1 MIMKAFVITIM
12 DNYSSEKAAERC
24 IASGKRYGIEIEKFA
39 AVTPRCPN
47 FRKMVEEVGLVES
60 NFESGHSRKE
70 NALAC
75 FLSHRFLWQKS
86 VDEKTDIMILEHDA
100 VFVNRVPALLG
111 FHKVITIGQ
120 PSYGVYNTPM
130 TLGTQ
135 PLSQKEYFKGA
146 HAYIVRPEG
155 AKELLSKV
163 SDYSRP
169 TDVYL
174 NIMNFPW
181 LEEYY
186 PWPVKVDDSFST
198 IQHQQGCVAK
208 HNYQKG
214 IELIDP

>member
-12 DNYSSEKAAERC
+12 DNHLSNQAADRC
-24 IASGKRYGIEIEKFA
+24 ITSAKRYGIEVEKFPA
-39 AVTPRCPN
+39 ITPRCEN
-47 FRKMVEEVGLVES
+47 FDRLVEENKLMVS
-60 NFESGHSRKE
+60 NFESGHSKKE
-70 NALAC
+70 NAHAC
-75 FLSHRFLWQKS
+75 FLSHLFLWKKS
-86 VDEKTDIMILEHDA
+86 VNENIDVMILEHDA

-135 PLSQKEYFKGA
+135 PLAQKEYSKGA
-146 HAYIVRPEG
+146 HSYVVRPEG

-198 IQHQQGCVAK
+198 IQHQQGCIAK

-214 IELIDP
+214 IELIEA

>member
-1 MIMKAFVITIM
+1 MKAFVITIM
-12 DNYSSEKAAERC
+12 DNHLSNVAADRC
-24 IASGKRYGIEIEKFA
+24 IASAKRYGITVEKFPA
-39 AVTPRCPN
+39 ITPRHPD
-47 FRKMVEEVGLVES
+47 FDKMVKENKLRVE

-75 FLSHRFLWQKS
+75 FLSHMSLWKKS
-86 VDEKTDIMILEHDA
+86 VELKTEVMILEHDA
-100 VFVNRVPALLG
+100 VFVGRVPPLLG
-111 FHKVITIGQ
+111 FHKVVTLGQ
-120 PSYGVYNTPM
+120 PSYGVYNTPT

-135 PLSQKEYFKGA
+135 PLAQKEYFKGA
-146 HAYIVRPEG
+146 HSYVVRANG
-155 AKELLSKV
+155 AAELLSMV

-174 NIMNFPW
+174 NNMYFPW

-186 PWPVKVDDSFST
+186 PWPVKVDDTFST

-214 IELIDP
+214 IELVEA